1 MYKEDD
7 KDLGIAIAIGAV
19 AFVILCHLLGKS
31 F

>member
-1 MYKEDD
+1 MLNEGD
-7 KDLGIAIAIGAV
+7 KNLGIAIAIGAV

>member
-7 KDLGIAIAIGAV
+7 KDLGIAITIAAV